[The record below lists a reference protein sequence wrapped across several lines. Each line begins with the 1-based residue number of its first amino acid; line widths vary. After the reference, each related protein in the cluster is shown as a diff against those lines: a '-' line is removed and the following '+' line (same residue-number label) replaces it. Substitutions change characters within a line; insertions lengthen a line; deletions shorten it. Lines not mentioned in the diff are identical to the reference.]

1 MAQGGKPREV
11 LEISVSC
18 RDGAGSL
25 GSSRCVEF
33 TEQSTGG
40 EAAAERELQ
49 LSLQKVLLSNW
60 MRVPSITHLSSD
72 QHTCV
77 RKLPEAGE
85 GIQMRGNNPWTAQR
99 TRHTVYFQ
107 QSM

>member
-1 MAQGGKPREV
+1 M
-11 LEISVSC
+11 
-18 RDGAGSL
+18 
-25 GSSRCVEF
+25 EF
-33 TEQSTGG
+33 TEQSTGW
-40 EAAAERELQ
+40 EAAAQRELQ
-49 LSLQKVLLSNW
+49 QSLQKGLLSNW
-60 MRVPSITHLSSD
+60 LRVPSITHLSSD

-107 QSM
+107 QSK